1 MIQRNHH
8 LAREASRLLAMLR
21 GIDTVTVKVV
31 TGSIVTH
38 YNPGVIR
45 SREIID
51 TLTRAGYF
59 DPSKAITHDDYLHA
73 ACVRTGE
80 VAWKAFFGAFVDVAM
95 EGSALSFI
103 AILL

>member
-1 MIQRNHH
+1 VIQRNHH
-8 LAREASRLLAMLR
+8 LAQEVSGSLAVLR
-21 GIDTVTVKVV
+21 GIHTVTVKVV
-31 TGSIVTH
+31 TGSIVIH
-38 YNPGVIR
+38 YDHRVIR

-73 ACVRTGE
+73 VCVKTGE
-80 VAWKAFFGAFVDVAM
+80 VMWKAFFGAFVDVSL